1 MFKRGSFG
9 ERKKRKN
16 KKVGHWLQTGP
27 NSRHMV
33 CTLHKHPELPYLSNK
48 SMFLFPGCEC
58 AKKIIFPS
66 NPRMTLIFSAFGVHN
81 SPFSKYGS
89 FSSKLYP
96 MCKDIKQTN
105 KQTKVKQTKQKQ
117 YKTKHAIKDKKIKGT
132 PYIHYLIPP
141 WALFT

>member
-1 MFKRGSFG
+1 
-9 ERKKRKN
+9 
-16 KKVGHWLQTGP
+16 
-27 NSRHMV
+27 MV

-141 WALFT
+141 WALFTWPCSYLLPLNLPPPLTPPQKILSLNCLVRV